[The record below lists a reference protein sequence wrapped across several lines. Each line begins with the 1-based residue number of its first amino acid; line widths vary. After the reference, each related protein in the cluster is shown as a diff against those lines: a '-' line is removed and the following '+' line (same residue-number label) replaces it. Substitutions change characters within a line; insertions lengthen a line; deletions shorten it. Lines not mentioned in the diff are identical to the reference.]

1 MNTIAK
7 QFLDEMKE
15 RIETSVKSEMQK
27 IIDERLA
34 NNLDVLESQGIISKA
49 DADAYRKENGL
60 KLKPVQRSR
69 PAISDSCGSGGARG
83 SSC

>member
-1 MNTIAK
+1 MLTEVKNKSFANGIVYALRTWDGY
-7 QFLDEMKE
+7 L
-15 RIETSVKSEMQK
+15 IETT
-27 IIDERLA
+27 DTFLP
-34 NNLDVLESQGIISKA
+34 
-49 DADAYRKENGL
+49 AYRKENGL